1 MNRWSTRAVAALL
14 AVLGAFGACGALSLA
29 AAAAP
34 KRPAAASP
42 GKPATV
48 TTALLD
54 SACVRYA
61 ALSRFHFEGTTHVE
75 ISGGSLP
82 QPQKLDIPFVFAAER
97 PSKLRT
103 EMRNPV
109 MPSEVVSDGDTL
121 WLASAT
127 LKQYASQPSPSIVP
141 GVPAADGFLRSL
153 DPMSAYTT
161 VRDDAASIVLG
172 GRDTLHTDAG
182 VVHAARFVVT
192 YKADSTAGAPVMLP
206 RTVWVDEATGLFV
219 RDSLTMLVSHPQ
231 AGRLTSVQ
239 DTRFVHLDV
248 SGGGPAALYAFTPK
262 PGMRRVSRIG
272 APEREMPDHTG
283 EPATDFSLAGLD
295 GRKVTLSKLKG
306 KVVILDFWATWCG
319 PCRRWMPIVEKV
331 AKELAPKGV
340 LVYAVNER
348 ETKDQVRQY
357 LSKTGVKVPV
367 LFDEEGAVGTAY
379 GAVSIPLTV
388 IVGRDGRIVKSMVG
402 LHSEAD
408 LRAALEAAGVR

>member
-1 MNRWSTRAVAALL
+1 MTRWLTRAAALL
-14 AVLGAFGACGALSLA
+14 ALIGALVA
-29 AAAAP
+29 AAPADAAAP
-34 KRPAAASP
+34 KRPAPTPA
-42 GKPATV
+42 GTTATV

-54 SACVRYA
+54 SACVRYS
-61 ALSRFHFEGTTHVE
+61 ALARFHFEGTTHVR

-82 QPQKLDIPFVFAAER
+82 QPQHLEIPFVFAAER

-103 EMRNPV
+103 EMRNPA

-121 WLASAT
+121 WLASAS
-127 LKQYASQPSPSIVP
+127 LKQYTAQAAPAIEP
-141 GVPAADGFLRSL
+141 GVPPADGFLRSL

-161 VRDDAASIVLG
+161 VRDDATDIRLA
-172 GRDTLHTDAG
+172 GRDTMHTDAG
-182 VVHAARFVVT
+182 VANAARFVVT
-192 YKADSTAGAPVMLP
+192 YRPDTTAGAPVMLP
-206 RTVWVDEATGLFV
+206 RTVWVDEATGVFL

-239 DTRFVHLDV
+239 DTRFVHADLT
-248 SGGGPAALYAFTPK
+248 SGGPASLYRFSAQ

-283 EPATDFSLAGLD
+283 EPAKDFSLAGLD

-331 AKELAPKGV
+331 AKDLAPKGV
-340 LVYAVNER
+340 LVYAINER

-357 LSKTGVKVPV
+357 LAKTGVKVPV
-367 LFDEEGAVGTAY
+367 LFDDEGAVGTAY

-388 IVGRDGRIVKSMVG
+388 IVGRDGKIVKTMVG
-402 LHSEAD
+402 VHGEAD
-408 LRAALEAAGVR
+408 LRAALEEAGVR

>member
-1 MNRWSTRAVAALL
+1 MNRWSTRAAVTLLALL
-14 AVLGAFGACGALSLA
+14 GVFGALPLA
-29 AAAAP
+29 RAAAP
-34 KRPAAASP
+34 KRPAASAAS
-42 GKPATV
+42 KPAV

-54 SACVRYA
+54 SACARYA
-61 ALSRFHFEGTTHVE
+61 SLSRFHFEGTTHVE
-75 ISGGSLP
+75 ISGGALP
-82 QPQKLDIPFVFAAER
+82 QPQKLDIPFVFAADR

-121 WLASAT
+121 WLSSNT
-127 LKQYASQPSPSIVP
+127 LHQYSSQPAPQIVP
-141 GVPAADGFLRSL
+141 GVPSGDGFTRSL
-153 DPMSAYTT
+153 DPMAAYAT
-161 VRDDAASIVLG
+161 VREDAVETVLA

-182 VVHAARFVVT
+182 VVRAARFVVT
-192 YKADSTAGAPVMLP
+192 YRADSTEGAPVMLP

-219 RDSLTMLVSHPQ
+219 RDSLTMLVTHPQ

-239 DTRFVHLDV
+239 VTRFVHADAAT
-248 SGGGPAALYAFTPK
+248 SGPASLYAFTP
-262 PGMRRVSRIG
+262 PAGSRRVARIG
-272 APEREMPDHTG
+272 QPEMETPDHAG

-331 AKELAPKGV
+331 GKELAPKGV

-357 LSKTGVKVPV
+357 MTRNGVHVPV
-367 LFDEEGAVGTAY
+367 LFDADGAVGTAY
-379 GAVSIPLTV
+379 GAASIPLTV
-388 IVGRDGRIVKSMVG
+388 IVGRDGKIVRTMVG
-402 LHSEAD
+402 AHPESD
-408 LRAALEAAGVR
+408 LRAALEAAGVK